1 MAFRET
7 LASTL
12 QLFGRRRRKTWFGP
26 TRAQLELRELD
37 DDELLVVDVAVRKTI
52 GALDGVEW
60 VEINPYTRRVVVAY
74 RAGRVNETLILE
86 ALERAEHD
94 ACCAAAS
101 FGRRP
106 QPHPCDEERLLRL
119 SVELTADAVGL
130 LVGTALRLSPFP
142 ASRIAGTLASVS
154 VIAKGAPRI
163 RKPLDNRLGAERTDL
178 LMSLAIAAGNGM
190 AQRPIA
196 SLVDVAHRTAL
207 LREAR
212 AQHGVWQEREEE
224 LCSHPC
230 GAHRSVVSSERP
242 VELPPGPIEEYANR
256 AWVVALAGFSFS
268 LLTTRS
274 FHRATAALFGGVPK
288 PARLGRDVFS
298 AEVGRALAQRR
309 VLVLDPD
316 ALRRL
321 DRLDCLVLA
330 ADVVPQ
336 DRFAITALHVSA
348 GNDVEAARVA
358 IDHLFDVDHPLE
370 RRNEGELY
378 LSPLGLTEAPE
389 DALTSV
395 ATELSI
401 AGNLVLELRDSA
413 RRIAVASVELLPQ
426 TGLEE
431 LVSAAQRADMHV
443 VVAGDSDV
451 LERAPVDDRV
461 DAARD
466 LVEIVRHL
474 QQQGRGVAVVAR
486 SNSDALSASDCG
498 IGLFRA
504 GEQAPWGAHVLCR
517 DDLSDVSFL
526 IEATVVA
533 RQIAKQ
539 SVNIALAAATM
550 GALVSAGGIL
560 PLTTRRVVTVVNAAT
575 LISMLNGVRASRAL
589 IRQPI
594 VPLRDRTPW
603 HALDAR
609 GVMRRL
615 GTSEVGLTLAEV
627 QRRSLVGKI
636 HSKTSLVELAEDV
649 SDELFNPL
657 APLLAAGAGLSA
669 VAGSLGDAVMVGG
682 VVVINA
688 FFSGY
693 QKFRTE
699 RRIRDLTQVARR
711 TATVHREGHIT
722 DIDAEQLVCGD
733 VIVLT
738 SGEVVPADCRILHA
752 ESLEVDTA
760 SLTGESLPVVRSAE
774 PSFEI
779 STADRSCMLY
789 AGTSIAAGR
798 VTAIVVAVADQT
810 EARRGTS
817 ALRRVPHASGVEQ
830 RLRSLVNLT
839 APVALGAGAGL
850 VLAGVLR
857 GRRVE
862 HLVPAGVSLA
872 VASVPEGLPLLA
884 TAAQLAA
891 ARRLMARGA
900 LVRNTRSIE
909 ALGRVDVLCLDKT
922 GTLTE
927 GRLDFVGVTQGTR
940 FVGRDELL
948 DNERMVLA
956 AALRAAPDGRYVLTH
971 DDPTDVALMRAAEAQ
986 GVSLGFH
993 RNGWERRAELPFEPG
1008 RAYHAVIGAIAVSSN
1023 EARND
1028 ETPDESRMAIWLDV
1042 KGAPETI
1049 LSAATAAIVD
1059 GALLPLDDALRRDIE
1074 RTVDQLA
1081 RRGYRLIAVAE
1092 RQLTCADP
1100 EQLRSL
1106 SGLTLLGTVAFRDPV
1121 RPTAAKALR
1130 RLRRTGVRPLMITG
1144 DHPRTAAAIAEEL
1157 AFLHPRAQLTGA
1169 QLLAMTDD
1177 ELDNCL
1183 DDVQIFARVTP
1194 SQKARIV
1201 RSLQRKGHVVAMVG
1215 DGANDAPA
1223 IRLAQVGIAVGE
1235 QSTGAAR
1242 SAADIVLT
1250 DERVET
1256 IVEAVIEGRAMWA
1269 SVRDA
1274 VSILVGGNLGE
1285 IGFTLGA
1292 GLVDGRPPL
1301 NPRQLLLVNLL
1312 TDVAPA
1318 MAIALR
1324 PPSVEKLEA
1333 LASEGPDA
1341 SLGKP
1346 LNRDIAARA
1355 IVTASGAGMAWTVAR
1370 VFGSAERA
1378 STVGLLALVGTQLGQ
1393 TITSGGYSRP
1403 VLTTSILSSALLFGI
1418 VQTPGV
1424 SQFFGCQPLTPI
1436 GWGMAL
1442 GSSVLATGL
1451 AVSFPQVTSIVAQRL
1466 RPIDNVLHEP
1476 PKSIPTSVPPPPTMR
1491 AVQSVI
1497 QNEALLE
1504 LVHRTGE

>member
-1 MAFRET
+1 
-7 LASTL
+7 
-12 QLFGRRRRKTWFGP
+12 
-26 TRAQLELRELD
+26 
-37 DDELLVVDVAVRKTI
+37 
-52 GALDGVEW
+52 
-60 VEINPYTRRVVVAY
+60 
-74 RAGRVNETLILE
+74 
-86 ALERAEHD
+86 
-94 ACCAAAS
+94 
-101 FGRRP
+101 
-106 QPHPCDEERLLRL
+106 
-119 SVELTADAVGL
+119 
-130 LVGTALRLSPFP
+130 
-142 ASRIAGTLASVS
+142 
-154 VIAKGAPRI
+154 
-163 RKPLDNRLGAERTDL
+163 
-178 LMSLAIAAGNGM
+178 
-190 AQRPIA
+190 
-196 SLVDVAHRTAL
+196 
-207 LREAR
+207 
-212 AQHGVWQEREEE
+212 
-224 LCSHPC
+224 
-230 GAHRSVVSSERP
+230 
-242 VELPPGPIEEYANR
+242 
-256 AWVVALAGFSFS
+256 
-268 LLTTRS
+268 
-274 FHRATAALFGGVPK
+274 
-288 PARLGRDVFS
+288 
-298 AEVGRALAQRR
+298 
-309 VLVLDPD
+309 
-316 ALRRL
+316 
-321 DRLDCLVLA
+321 
-330 ADVVPQ
+330 
-336 DRFAITALHVSA
+336 
-348 GNDVEAARVA
+348 
-358 IDHLFDVDHPLE
+358 
-370 RRNEGELY
+370 
-378 LSPLGLTEAPE
+378 
-389 DALTSV
+389 
-395 ATELSI
+395 
-401 AGNLVLELRDSA
+401 
-413 RRIAVASVELLPQ
+413 
-426 TGLEE
+426 
-431 LVSAAQRADMHV
+431 
-443 VVAGDSDV
+443 
-451 LERAPVDDRV
+451 
-461 DAARD
+461 
-466 LVEIVRHL
+466 
-474 QQQGRGVAVVAR
+474 
-486 SNSDALSASDCG
+486 
-498 IGLFRA
+498 
-504 GEQAPWGAHVLCR
+504 VLCR
-517 DDLSDVSFL
+517 DDLSDVRFL

-533 RQIAKQ
+533 RHIAKQ
-539 SVNIALAAATM
+539 SVNIALAAASM

-575 LISMLNGVRASRAL
+575 LISMLNGVRAARAL
-589 IRQPI
+589 IRQPV

-609 GVMRRL
+609 GIMRRL
-615 GTSEVGLTLAEV
+615 GSSEVGLTLAEV
-627 QRRSLVGKI
+627 QSRSALGKP
-636 HSKTSLVELAEDV
+636 HAKSPVVELIEDI

-669 VAGSLGDAVMVGG
+669 VAGSVGDAVMVGG
-682 VVVINA
+682 VVVVNA
-688 FFSGY
+688 CFSGY

-711 TATVHREGHIT
+711 TATVHREGHIV
-722 DIDAEQLVCGD
+722 DVDAEQLVIGD
-733 VIVLT
+733 IVVLA

-774 PSFEI
+774 PSFES
-779 STADRSCMLY
+779 STADRASMLY

-798 VTAIVVAVADQT
+798 VTAIVVAVGDQT
-810 EARRGTS
+810 EATRGTLG
-817 ALRRVPHASGVEQ
+817 LRRVQHASGVEQ

-839 APVALGAGAGL
+839 APVALSAGAGL
-850 VLAGVLR
+850 VLAGMLR

-927 GRLDFVGVTQGTR
+927 GRLDFVGITQGSR
-940 FVGRDELL
+940 FVGRDELV
-948 DNERMVLA
+948 DSERAVLA
-956 AALRAAPDGRYVLTH
+956 AALRAAPDARYVLTH
-971 DDPTDVALMRAAEAQ
+971 DDPTDAALLRAAGQQ
-986 GVSLGFH
+986 GVTLGFG
-993 RNGWERRAELPFEPG
+993 RSGWTRRAELPFEPG
-1008 RAYHAVIGAIAVSSN
+1008 RGYHAVLGEVTSVSADAASPTDAAGA
-1023 EARND
+1023 
-1028 ETPDESRMAIWLDV
+1028 MFWLDV

-1049 LSAATAAIVD
+1049 LAAASFALID
-1059 GALLPLDDALRRDIE
+1059 GEILPIDDSLRRDIE

-1092 RQLTCADP
+1092 RRVQTPDP
-1100 EQLRSL
+1100 EQLRVL
-1106 SGLTLLGTVAFRDPV
+1106 SELTLLGTVAFRDPV
-1121 RPTAAKALR
+1121 RSTATRALR

-1144 DHPRTAAAIAEEL
+1144 DHPRTAAAIADEL
-1157 AFLHPRAQLTGA
+1157 SFPHSRSLLTGA

-1177 ELDNCL
+1177 ELDNCV
-1183 DDVQIFARVTP
+1183 DEVQIFARVTP

-1201 RSLQRKGHVVAMVG
+1201 RTLQRKGHVVAMVG

-1324 PPSVEKLEA
+1324 PPSVERLEA
-1333 LASEGPDA
+1333 LACEGPDA

-1355 IVTASGAGMAWTVAR
+1355 IVTATGAGMAWTAAR
-1370 VFGSAERA
+1370 IFGSAESA
-1378 STVGLLALVGTQLGQ
+1378 STVGLLALVGTQFGQ
-1393 TITSGGYSRP
+1393 TITSGGFSRP
-1403 VLTTSILSSALLFGI
+1403 VITTSLLSSALLFGI

-1424 SQFFGCQPLTPI
+1424 SQFFGCRPLTPV

-1442 GSSVLATGL
+1442 GSSVLATTL
-1451 AVSFPQVTSIVAQRL
+1451 AVSFPQLTSVVAQRL
-1466 RPIDNVLHEP
+1466 RPIDTVLHEP

>member
-1 MAFRET
+1 MAFSET
-7 LASTL
+7 LASAL

-37 DDELLVVDVAVRKTI
+37 DDEMLLLEVAVKKSL
-52 GALDGVEW
+52 AELSGVKW
-60 VEINPYTRRVVVAY
+60 VEVNPYTRRVVVAY
-74 RAGRVNETLILE
+74 GAGTVDEAVVLE
-86 ALERAEHD
+86 ALERAEHE
-94 ACCAAAS
+94 ACCAAAAY
-101 FGRRP
+101 P
-106 QPHPCDEERLLRL
+106 HHTTPHPADEERLLRL
-119 SVELTADAVGL
+119 AVELSADAVGL
-130 LVGTALRLSPFP
+130 LVGAALRLSPIP
-142 ASRIAGTLASVS
+142 ASRIAGTVASVS
-154 VIAKGAPRI
+154 VIAKGAPKLR
-163 RKPLDNRLGAERTDL
+163 RPFDERLGAERTDL
-178 LMSLAIAAGNGM
+178 FFSVIIAAGNGL

-207 LREAR
+207 LREAK
-212 AQHGVWQEREEE
+212 AQHGVWLDREEE
-224 LCSHPC
+224 LCAGPADC
-230 GAHRSVVSSERP
+230 VLPGAGNQTRP
-242 VELPPGPIEEYANR
+242 IELPFGPIEEYANR
-256 AWVVALAGFSFS
+256 AWMVALAGFLFS

-298 AEVGRALAQRR
+298 AEVGRCLAQRR
-309 VLVLDPD
+309 VLVLDSD

-330 ADVVPQ
+330 ADVVQ
-336 DRFAITALHVSA
+336 KDRFAITNLHAVEGIDALL
-348 GNDVEAARVA
+348 ARQL
-358 IDHLFDVDHPLE
+358 IDRLFDADHPLE
-370 RRNEGELY
+370 RHSEGEHVL
-378 LSPLGLTEAPE
+378 LPLGLAPPQD
-389 DALTSV
+389 DALIRV
-395 ATELSI
+395 AEDLAL
-401 AGNLVLELRDSA
+401 AGHLVLGLFDGP
-413 RRIAVASVELLPQ
+413 RRIAVASIDLLPQ

-431 LVSAAQRADMHV
+431 LVAAAQRADMHV
-443 VVAGDSDV
+443 VVAGDSEL
-451 LERAPVDDRV
+451 LERAPVDDRI
-461 DAARD
+461 DAERD
-466 LVEIVRHL
+466 LVEVIRHL
-474 QQQGRGVAVVAR
+474 QIQGHGVAVVAR
-486 SNSDALSASDCG
+486 GNSEALAASDCG
-498 IGLFRA
+498 IGLVRT
-504 GEQAPWGAHVLCR
+504 GEKTPWGAHVLCR
-517 DDLSDVSFL
+517 DDLSDVRFL

-550 GALVSAGGIL
+550 GALVSAGGLL
-560 PLTTRRVVTVVNAAT
+560 PLTSRRVITVVNAAT

-589 IRQPI
+589 ARQPV

-615 GTSEVGLTLAEV
+615 STSEVGLAEIEV
-627 QRRSLVGKI
+627 HRRRPVKSSVKPAF
-636 HSKTSLVELAEDV
+636 VEFVEDV

-657 APLLAAGAGLSA
+657 APLLAVGAGLSA
-669 VAGSLGDAVMVGG
+669 VAGSMGDAVMVGG
-682 VVVINA
+682 VVVVNA
-688 FFSGY
+688 IFGGY

-711 TATVHREGHIT
+711 TVTVHRDGHIVDVDVDDLVT
-722 DIDAEQLVCGD
+722 GDIV
-733 VIVLT
+733 VLS

-760 SLTGESLPVVRSAE
+760 SLTGESLPVVRSSD
-774 PSFEI
+774 PSYEG
-779 STADRSCMLY
+779 SAADRSSMLY
-789 AGTSIAAGR
+789 SGTSIAAGR
-798 VTAIVVAVADQT
+798 VTGIVVAVGDQT
-810 EARRGTS
+810 EAKRGMV

-839 APVALGAGAGL
+839 APVALGAGVGL
-850 VLAGVLR
+850 VLAGMLR

-900 LVRNTRSIE
+900 LVRSTRSIE

-927 GRLDFVGVTQGTR
+927 GRLEFVGVTQGRR

-948 DNERMVLA
+948 EMERLVVA
-956 AALRAAPDGRYVLTH
+956 AALRAAPDARYAMAH
-971 DDPTDVALMRAAEAQ
+971 DDPTDAALLRSAESLS
-986 GVSLGFH
+986 VSLTLGRSH
-993 RNGWERRAELPFEPG
+993 WERGAELPFEPG
-1008 RAYHAVIGAIAVSSN
+1008 RAYHAVLGRAEGA
-1023 EARND
+1023 D
-1028 ETPDESRMAIWLDV
+1028 WLDV
-1042 KGAPETI
+1042 KGAPEVI
-1049 LSAATAAIVD
+1049 LAACTQAVVD
-1059 GALLPLDDALRRDIE
+1059 GQRVALDDVTRRDVE
-1074 RTVDQLA
+1074 QVTDQLA
-1081 RRGYRLIAVAE
+1081 RRGYRLLGVAD
-1092 RQLTCADP
+1092 RQVPSADP
-1100 EQLRSL
+1100 EQLRDL
-1106 SGLTLLGTVAFRDPV
+1106 SGLTLLGMVAFRDPV
-1121 RPTAAKALR
+1121 RPTASKALR

-1144 DHPRTAAAIAEEL
+1144 DHPRTAAAIADEL
-1157 AFLHPRAQLTGA
+1157 RFVDRRVQLSGA
-1169 QLLAMTDD
+1169 QLLSMTDD
-1177 ELDNCL
+1177 ELDRCL

-1201 RSLQRKGHVVAMVG
+1201 RALQRKGRVVAMVG

-1223 IRLAQVGIAVGE
+1223 IRLANVGIAVGE
-1235 QSTGAAR
+1235 TSTGAAR

-1250 DERVET
+1250 DERIET
-1256 IVEAVIEGRAMWA
+1256 VVEAIIEGRAMWA

-1285 IGFTLGA
+1285 IGFTLAA

-1324 PPSVEKLEA
+1324 PPSVEQLEQ
-1333 LASEGPDA
+1333 LANEGPDA

-1355 IVTASGAGMAWTVAR
+1355 IITASGAGMAWTVAR
-1370 VFGSAERA
+1370 VLGSFERA

-1393 TITSGGYSRP
+1393 TITAGGYSRP
-1403 VLTTSILSSALLFGI
+1403 VITTSVLSSALLAAI

-1424 SQFFGCQPLTPI
+1424 SQFFGCQPLSPI
-1436 GWGMAL
+1436 GWGIAL

-1451 AVSFPQVTSIVAQRL
+1451 AVSFPQVTSVVAQRL
-1466 RPIDNVLHEP
+1466 RPIDTVLHEP
-1476 PKSIPTSVPPPPTMR
+1476 PKSMPPSVPPAPTVR
-1491 AVQSVI
+1491 AMQSVI

-1504 LVHRTGE
+1504 LVQRTGEWT